1 MARAWK
7 GSPGGKFFK
16 EEMEWNK
23 GAKATLPMVPSIL
36 VCMIANIINQ
46 YLCISA
52 MFALFLLSYI

>member
-1 MARAWK
+1 
-7 GSPGGKFFK
+7 
-16 EEMEWNK
+16 MEWNK

-36 VCMIANIINQ
+36 VYMIATIINQ

>member
-23 GAKATLPMVPSIL
+23 GANATLPMVASIL
-36 VCMIANIINQ
+36 VCLIANIINQ

-52 MFALFLLSYI
+52 MFVLSLLFSI